1 MSNLYE
7 ISKVENINNLW
18 VVKILSAATGQWI
31 VQGEWTT
38 KQEAETDRQ
47 NWL

>member
-1 MSNLYE
+1 MTNIKEL
-7 ISKVENINNLW
+7 SKIENINGIW
-18 VVKILSAATGQWI
+18 TVQILSAAIGQWI

>member
-1 MSNLYE
+1 MNNLRE
-7 ISKVENINNLW
+7 ISKVANINGIW
-18 VVKILSAATGQWI
+18 TVQILSAATGQWI

-38 KQEAETDRQ
+38 KQEAESDRQ